1 MFGHLKRNAAM
12 KAAIHASLQP
22 AIALTAHVN
31 PISNWQDVGTLKFSE
46 TGYRFR
52 QVERG
57 RSRWFIGF

>member
-1 MFGHLKRNAAM
+1 M

-57 RSRWFIGF
+57 HSRWFIGF